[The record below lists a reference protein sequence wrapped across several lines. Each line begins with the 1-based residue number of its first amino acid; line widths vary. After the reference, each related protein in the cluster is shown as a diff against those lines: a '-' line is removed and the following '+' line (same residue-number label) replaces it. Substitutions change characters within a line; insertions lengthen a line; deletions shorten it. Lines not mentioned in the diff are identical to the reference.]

1 MCEAT
6 SLFSDDTTFRMQ
18 FLLSCCQIPRL
29 MLTVEKTG
37 DSLVEIGIKTNQTH
51 PKMIGRKNG
60 VESKNQYL

>member
-6 SLFSDDTTFRMQ
+6 SLFSDDTTFQMR
-18 FLLSCCQIPRL
+18 FLLSCCQSSRL
-29 MLTVEKTG
+29 MPFVEKTG

-51 PKMIGRKNG
+51 PKMIARKSR